1 MKLNNTTIGV
11 INISLAYTLWG
22 LGPLFYK
29 FLEHLPTFEIV
40 SFRVVWS
47 LFFLLVIILMSKK
60 INTIKSIIYNKENIK
75 FLSITSILIFVNWFT
90 YIWAIKN
97 NHVLDASLGYFIN
110 PIFFIFLSMFFLKER
125 LNKFQIIAVTTV
137 ILAVLYQVLK
147 LGSVPWVA
155 IILTVSFGFYALL
168 KKQSTIDSQA
178 GLLFENILL
187 FPLTFGYLLFVDS
200 QPSATMIH
208 NSIILNVFIVLSG
221 VMTTLPLIFFNRAT
235 TKLNLS
241 TIGFFQYINPTIS
254 FFTGI
259 FLFHESFNYDQFITF
274 SLIWAALAVISFDSI
289 WRLRKAHQLMSVS
302 CKPCN
307 QQ

>member
-47 LFFLLVIILMSKK
+47 LFFLLVIVLISQK
-60 INTIKSIIYNKENIK
+60 INTIKSIFYNKKNMK

-110 PIFFIFLSMFFLKER
+110 PIFFIFLSMFFLKEK
-125 LNKFQIIAVTTV
+125 LNKFQTIAVVTV
-137 ILAVLYQVLK
+137 VLAVLYQVLK

-168 KKQSTIDSQA
+168 KKQSSIDSQA

-208 NSIILNVFIVLSG
+208 NSIILNLFIVFSG

-259 FLFHESFNYDQFITF
+259 FLFHESFNYEQLITF
-274 SLIWAALAVISFDSI
+274 SLIWTALAVISFDSI
-289 WRLRKAHQLMSVS
+289 WRIRKNQRVMNVS

>member
-1 MKLNNTTIGV
+1 M
-11 INISLAYTLWG
+11 
-22 LGPLFYK
+22 
-29 FLEHLPTFEIV
+29 
-40 SFRVVWS
+40 
-47 LFFLLVIILMSKK
+47 
-60 INTIKSIIYNKENIK
+60 K

-110 PIFFIFLSMFFLKER
+110 PIFFIFLSMFFLKEK

-187 FPLTFGYLLFVDS
+187 FPLTFGYLLFVDL

-208 NSIILNVFIVLSG
+208 NSIILNLFIILSG

-259 FLFHESFNYDQFITF
+259 FLFHESFNYDQLITF

-289 WRLRKAHQLMSVS
+289 WRIRKPHRMMNVS
-302 CKPCN
+302 CEPCN
-307 QQ
+307 Q